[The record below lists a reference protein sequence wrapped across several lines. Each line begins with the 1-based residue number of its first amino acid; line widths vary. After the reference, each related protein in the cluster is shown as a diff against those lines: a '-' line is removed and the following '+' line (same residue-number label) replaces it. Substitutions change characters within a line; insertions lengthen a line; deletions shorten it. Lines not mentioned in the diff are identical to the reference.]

1 MAAQTAGTAATG
13 QNRKPL
19 TYRQL
24 FSGCESNGEA
34 AKAEAIIQAYLKLR
48 KHFEKMPVEEHMT
61 SWPEILM
68 ELTETELV
76 KALEAARR
84 EEYCPTAGKLWGFAA
99 ADRAEI
105 LSDAWTALW
114 NDFLRLLERHKVEW
128 KTALRRSNP
137 GVLPAEYHEQPPPVL
152 DAGLEAAIERAFGC
166 KIRDARAIIW
176 REHPHF
182 GQNDTR
188 EPSLVAQRLEER
200 VKAVWMRSGRP

>member
-76 KALEAARR
+76 KAFEAARR

-105 LSDAWTALW
+105 LGDAWAALW
-114 NDFLRLLERHKVEW
+114 RDFLRDLKRHKVEW
-128 KTALRRSNP
+128 KPAPLRTNP
-137 GVLPAEYHEQPPPVL
+137 GQDPPEYL
-152 DAGLEAAIERAFGC
+152 DAPAPTLDAAFEVAIERAFGC
-166 KIRDARAIIW
+166 RIFEARAIIW